1 MVVLGWIPVIPFA
14 RIRQDALG
22 LPGKGE
28 YMIMYNLYI
37 CWEERASP
45 NSIRGSCAVRG
56 CSCALTAAGDF
67 LSDSVEGA
75 WLALCCCVDHLQ
87 RCWPRAH

>member
-1 MVVLGWIPVIPFA
+1 MVVLGWIPIRPFA

-28 YMIMYNLYI
+28 YTIMHHLCT
-37 CWEERASP
+37 CWEEQASP
-45 NSIRGSCAVRG
+45 GSIRGGCAVHVFSCAV
-56 CSCALTAAGDF
+56 TAAGDF
-67 LSDSVEGA
+67 LSDNVEGA

-87 RCWPRAH
+87 RYLPHAH